1 AINLELEFVHSL
13 VRIINAT
20 IKVHVQNN
28 PTLIVGVLINEL
40 LRVTV
45 RLDLFTAPQFDQ
57 LGAILA
63 NRCPTTSSRQ
73 CALRVI
79 VVFLPEVHCRNKPA
93 ITVGRVLNNTRQL
106 LIERVLR
113 HRRTTHVSP
122 RRGVDELP
130 QTGRGRRRV
139 LRLRVPARLARDD
152 VVESVPPSAALNR
165 PTLSFSPFLTTPAP
179 GPGSDNILNVGE
191 NVTNEVGDLRNVVSN
206 PLDRHVDH
214 ILSAGPDKLTE
225 ASRTDTPCDF
235 VLNLLERP
243 SKPIKTETAACAV
256 TRRATG
262 TNLRTT
268 RRIKVGV
275 VIVSRCPPDATN
287 LREFLTARGNPF
299 IEERLLRRILTTRT
313 IVSIAISPRIV
324 Q

>member
-1 AINLELEFVHSL
+1 
-13 VRIINAT
+13 
-20 IKVHVQNN
+20 
-28 PTLIVGVLINEL
+28 
-40 LRVTV
+40 TV
-45 RLDLFTAPQFDQ
+45 RLNLFPAPQLDKF
-57 LGAILA
+57 GALPA
-63 NRCPTTSSRQ
+63 NRRPPTSSPKR
-73 CALRVI
+73 ALRVI
-79 VVFLPEVHCRNKPA
+79 VVALPEVHRRNKPA

-106 LIERVLR
+106 LIERVFR
-113 HRRTTHVSP
+113 HRRTTHISP

-139 LRLRVPARLARDD
+139 LRLRIPARLARDD
-152 VVESVPPSAALNR
+152 VIKRVPASAALDR
-165 PTLSFSPFLTTPAP
+165 PTLSFSPFLTTTAP

-225 ASRTDTPCDF
+225 ASRTDTLCDF

-243 SKPIKTETAACAV
+243 SKPIETETAAGAV

-268 RRIKVGV
+268 RRVEV
-275 VIVSRCPPDATN
+275 RVIVMARRSPDDTD
-287 LREFLTARGNPF
+287 LREFLTEHRNPL
-299 IEERLLRRILTTRT
+299 IEEC
-313 IVSIAISPRIV
+313 
-324 Q
+324 

>member
-1 AINLELEFVHSL
+1 
-13 VRIINAT
+13 
-20 IKVHVQNN
+20 
-28 PTLIVGVLINEL
+28 
-40 LRVTV
+40 
-45 RLDLFTAPQFDQ
+45 
-57 LGAILA
+57 
-63 NRCPTTSSRQ
+63 
-73 CALRVI
+73 
-79 VVFLPEVHCRNKPA
+79 
-93 ITVGRVLNNTRQL
+93 
-106 LIERVLR
+106 
-113 HRRTTHVSP
+113 
-122 RRGVDELP
+122 

-165 PTLSFSPFLTTPAP
+165 PTLSFSPFLTTTAP

-225 ASRTDTPCDF
+225 ASRTDTLRDF

-243 SKPIKTETAACAV
+243 SKPIKTETAAGAV

-268 RRIKVGV
+268 RRVEVSV
-275 VIVSRCPPDATN
+275 VIVSRCPPDDTN
-287 LREFLTARGNPF
+287 LREFLTEHRNPF

-313 IVSIAISPRIV
+313 IVSVESSPRIMQRIPGV
-324 Q
+324 SANPLTPRLELGNTGALLLPPFSSIRQRATLSQTRCPPLGSCTAH

>member
-1 AINLELEFVHSL
+1 M
-13 VRIINAT
+13 
-20 IKVHVQNN
+20 
-28 PTLIVGVLINEL
+28 
-40 LRVTV
+40 
-45 RLDLFTAPQFDQ
+45 
-57 LGAILA
+57 
-63 NRCPTTSSRQ
+63 
-73 CALRVI
+73 
-79 VVFLPEVHCRNKPA
+79 VFLPEVHCRNKTA
-93 ITVGRVLNNTRQL
+93 ITVRRVLHNTRQL
-106 LIERVLR
+106 LIKRVLR

-139 LRLRVPARLARDD
+139 LRLRIPARLARDD
-152 VVESVPPSAALNR
+152 VIKRVPASAALNR

-214 ILSAGPDKLTE
+214 LLSAGPDKLTE
-225 ASRTDTPCDF
+225 ASRTDTLRDF

-243 SKPIKTETAACAV
+243 SKPIETETTTGAV

-275 VIVSRCPPDATN
+275 VIVSRCPPDDTN
-287 LREFLTARGNPF
+287 LREFLTEHRNPF

-313 IVSIAISPRIV
+313 IVSVESSPRIV